1 MSEIKDIQIIENKEC
16 VLSFESQILGQE
28 NIAYIEWIT
37 KNDEVLKGEI
47 NSEKFK
53 YEIQEDGLHKYYI
66 VVCHILDWFLDSI
79 TELYTIPINAV
90 FFYDNAFYLVT
101 KNCIDSTL
109 ETVLENSEV
118 LNDTTVIWEKAQET
132 EYCDYGSVEHYCL
145 CLFSKCY
152 IARQL
157 EFLNN
162 FLDNGCFGSCKEN
175 QEVDIKSF
183 LTLISKYILEYLR
196 CLKDYDEVDRLLG
209 ILNSCDQFLC
219 PKDVITKA
227 ISGGCNCGKHG

>member
-28 NIAYIEWIT
+28 NIAYIEWISKDDT
-37 KNDEVLKGEI
+37 VLQGEI

-53 YEIQEDGLHKYYI
+53 YQIEEDGLHKYYL
-66 VVCHILDWFLDSI
+66 VVCHPIEWFANSN
-79 TELYTIPINAV
+79 TETYTIPINAIY
-90 FFYDNAFYLVT
+90 FYNDSFYKVT
-101 KNCIDSTL
+101 EDCESLSL
-109 ETVLENSEV
+109 EEILNKSEA
-118 LNDTTVIWEKAQET
+118 LTDTDVIWEKAQET
-132 EYCDYGSVEHYCL
+132 DYCDYGTVEHYCL

-152 IARQL
+152 VARQL
-157 EFLNN
+157 DFLNN
-162 FLDNGCFGSCKEN
+162 FLDNGCLGSCKEN
-175 QEVDIKSF
+175 KEVDTKSY
-183 LTLISKYILEYLR
+183 LTLISKYVLEYLR
-196 CLKDYDEVDRLLG
+196 CLGDYDEINRLLS